1 MRMRME
7 HWVAGWGREGRA
19 SEHVAV
25 FGSEQEARDWQG
37 GWLVRIAGRAD
48 KAGDALVGEAARAAL
63 AEIHDGYGATGDVDG
78 KTHWVSACGTEGC
91 PFLDAA
97 CVDARA
103 ALAGIGDA
111 RLLL

>member
-1 MRMRME
+1 ME
-7 HWVAGWGREGRA
+7 HWVAGWGREGHA
-19 SEHVAV
+19 SDHVAV
-25 FGSEQEARDWQG
+25 FDDEQRARDWQG
-37 GWLVRIAGRAD
+37 WWLVRIAGRAD
-48 KAGDALVGEAARAAL
+48 AAEDAVTARAARDAL

-78 KTHWVSACGTEGC
+78 KTHWVSACETEGC
-91 PFLDAA
+91 PFPDAA

>member
-1 MRMRME
+1 ME
-7 HWVAGWGREGRA
+7 HWVAGWGREGHA
-19 SEHVAV
+19 SDHVAV
-25 FGSEQEARDWQG
+25 FDDEQRARDWQG
-37 GWLVRIAGRAD
+37 WWLVRIAGRAD
-48 KAGDALVGEAARAAL
+48 AAEDAVTARAARAAL

-78 KTHWVSACGTEGC
+78 KTHWVSACETEGC
-91 PFLDAA
+91 PFPDAA